1 MDGSAANIRSTM
13 VSIIM
18 NCYNCSRY
26 LKEAIDSVYVQTY
39 GDWEIIFWD
48 NVSTDNSAEIAKS
61 YNSKLL
67 YFRGDTNVPLGNA
80 RNLAIEKA
88 NGRYIAFLDCDDIWL
103 PSKLEKQV
111 SLFEANPDV
120 KLVFSDS
127 NVVNSKRERM
137 YNSFS
142 VQQPF
147 RGHVFNDLLLSYNF
161 IPLVTAV
168 IERSVLE
175 DVGMFDNRYKIAEE
189 YDFFLRIAHEYPLDY
204 VDETLAEYRV
214 HDSNWSHKQD
224 ICIREELEI
233 INKWVN
239 QDFSIKHDIGHKVM
253 IRKMKRHAALYL
265 FYAVKYLHLPKSFAK
280 FY

>member
-1 MDGSAANIRSTM
+1 MDGLAANYGSPT
-13 VSIIM
+13 VSVIM

-26 LKEAIDSVYVQTY
+26 LKEAIDSVYAQTY

-67 YFRGDTNVPLGNA
+67 YFRGDTNVPLGYA
-80 RNLAIEKA
+80 RNLAVEKA

-103 PSKLEKQV
+103 PSKLEKQM
-111 SLFEANPDV
+111 SLFEVNPDV

-127 NVVNSKRERM
+127 SVVNSKREIM
-137 YNSFS
+137 HSSFS

-147 RGHVFNDLLLSYNF
+147 RGRVFNELLISYNF

-168 IERSVLE
+168 IERSVIE

-189 YDFFLRIAHEYPLDY
+189 YDFFLRIAHKYPLDY
-204 VDETLAEYRV
+204 VDEALAEYRV

-224 ICIREELEI
+224 ICIEEELEI
-233 INKWVN
+233 INKWLDKDPLIN
-239 QDFSIKHDIGHKVM
+239 HGIGSKLMIK
-253 IRKMKRHAALYL
+253 KMKRYAALYL
-265 FYAVKYLHLPKSFAK
+265 FYTVKYLHLPKSFAK